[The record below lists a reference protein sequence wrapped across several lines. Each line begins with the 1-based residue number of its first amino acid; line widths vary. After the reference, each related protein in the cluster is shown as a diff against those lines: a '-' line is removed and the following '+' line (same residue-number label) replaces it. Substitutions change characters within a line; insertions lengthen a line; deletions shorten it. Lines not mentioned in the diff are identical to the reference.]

1 MFSEHS
7 AIKLEINTRTIPG
20 KSSSTWK
27 PKNINNLL
35 VKKKKKDTSRKIFK
49 ILELNICLSYICGL
63 LLKQC

>member
-7 AIKLEINTRTIPG
+7 AIKLEINIRNIPG

-35 VKKKKKDTSRKIFK
+35 VKKKKKTLQGKFSK
-49 ILELNICLSYICGL
+49 S
-63 LLKQC
+63 

>member
-7 AIKLEINTRTIPG
+7 AIKLEINIRNIPG

-35 VKKKKKDTSRKIFK
+35 VKKKKKDTSRKIF
-49 ILELNICLSYICGL
+49 
-63 LLKQC
+63 